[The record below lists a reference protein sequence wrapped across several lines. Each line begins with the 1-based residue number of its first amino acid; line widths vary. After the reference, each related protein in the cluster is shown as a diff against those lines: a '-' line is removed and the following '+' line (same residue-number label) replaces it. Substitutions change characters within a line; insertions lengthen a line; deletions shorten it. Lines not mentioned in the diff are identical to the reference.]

1 MLPTLGLPTNM
12 DIEYTK
18 LTDMSVLDN
27 RRSKIPKFRFCQ
39 SPGQRL
45 RNDCTTCMKFSIPS
59 LPSVKFNCL
68 FGFMQVHEPPPVFKS
83 KQLNCS
89 RLPTFLYKI

>member
-1 MLPTLGLPTNM
+1 
-12 DIEYTK
+12 
-18 LTDMSVLDN
+18 MSILDN
-27 RRSKIPKFRFCQ
+27 RRSKISKFRFCQ

-45 RNDCTTCMKFSIPS
+45 RNDCTACMKFSIPS